1 MEREKTA
8 ADWFAR
14 MNGPD
19 TADVR
24 DAFALWYADPDHAA
38 AYDHL
43 ARTWDQAKFL
53 ANTPTGRARNLEL
66 ARPRFGAHR
75 ATVALGASLILAVFI
90 GIALAVRVYQPD
102 RIQDGA
108 PAGTRTASS
117 GEGRRTVALADGS
130 RIILD
135 RASRLDILFTA
146 AERRL
151 RLRAGRARF
160 DVAHD
165 TARPFVVQAG
175 GASVIAHGT
184 MFDVAFEP
192 KGVAV
197 VLLRGAVEVRGAA
210 SALAKAPV
218 RHLVPGQKVMLTGR
232 TLTVP
237 VVATERDTQWLQP
250 MIEFD
255 ATPLGDA
262 VAQFNRA
269 GGGPIRVDGADA
281 RQLRVTGTFRRDDAE
296 GFARALA
303 ATFDREVRRDSDAG
317 FTLVSRQRVTGEKKA

>member
-1 MEREKTA
+1 M
-8 ADWFAR
+8 
-14 MNGPD
+14 
-19 TADVR
+19 
-24 DAFALWYADPDHAA
+24 
-38 AYDHL
+38 
-43 ARTWDQAKFL
+43 
-53 ANTPTGRARNLEL
+53 
-66 ARPRFGAHR
+66 
-75 ATVALGASLILAVFI
+75 
-90 GIALAVRVYQPD
+90 
-102 RIQDGA
+102 
-108 PAGTRTASS
+108 
-117 GEGRRTVALADGS
+117 
-130 RIILD
+130 
-135 RASRLDILFTA
+135 
-146 AERRL
+146 
-151 RLRAGRARF
+151 
-160 DVAHD
+160 
-165 TARPFVVQAG
+165 
-175 GASVIAHGT
+175 IAHGT

-317 FTLVSRQRVTGEKKA
+317 FTLVSRQRVTGEKKP